1 MSLIAALPMYDWPE
15 VHHEVD
21 AQWKVVRD
29 LLRHEGIDAPDALT
43 RDVDLATLWRDP
55 NLIFAQ
61 TCWGPMELGLSE
73 HVIVLGQSDYSAFEG
88 GAGPLY
94 SSAYLMRKGEGSPV
108 QAPSG
113 NEAIVPLDLLRGR
126 RFIYNSEDSLSG
138 FISPMRDLQARG
150 ESRALFSETIASGA
164 HRESGLAIA
173 RGEADVCA
181 CDCRSWSLF
190 QRFEPEAAAKLHPVG
205 WTAKRTGQPFIMSSA
220 LAHYEA
226 TVRAA
231 IAEAG
236 MFAAELPGAPR
247 VA

>member
-21 AQWKVVRD
+21 AQWRPIRD
-29 LLRHEGIDAPDALT
+29 LLRQDGIDAPDELT
-43 RDVDLATLWRDP
+43 RDADLAVLWRSPD
-55 NLIFAQ
+55 LIFAQ

-73 HVIVLGQSDYSAFEG
+73 DVLVVGQSDYEPFEG
-88 GAGPLY
+88 GSGPLY
-94 SSAYLMRKGEGSPV
+94 SSAFLMRKDEGSPIE
-108 QAPSG
+108 APEG
-113 NEAIVPLDLLRGR
+113 TDAIVPLDLLRGK

-138 FISPMRDLQARG
+138 YVSPMRDLH
-150 ESRALFSETIASGA
+150 ALGKGIDVFSEARASGA

-205 WTAKRTGQPFIMSSA
+205 WTAKRTGQPFIMARALERHEPKLRSA
-220 LAHYEA
+220 LLESGI
-226 TVRAA
+226 TS
-231 IAEAG
+231 
-236 MFAAELPGAPR
+236 AELTERPR